1 MSHKIIRYCQNC
13 GTECR
18 KVSHNKKSIIYCS
31 LDCKKAILETRIL
44 KTITNCSLCNVQI
57 EISRTQ
63 RTNFLRTGKAYCSSK
78 CGKSVQMLAFLK
90 EGSEY
95 RKSKEFRLSSSERMK
110 KNNPMWMD
118 GVKEKMIESSKGKT
132 FLSRGGNGQLTKH
145 QMMLHLATGYP
156 MEHPIETATVKHLF
170 KSVPN
175 AYKVDLA
182 VVESKLAIEVDGA
195 SHKLK
200 KWKFLDKR
208 KTEILNSLGW
218 TVIRFTNQEVETNL
232 RKCLKTIFKQ
242 IETIQSKQLTNVPFQ
257 K

>member
-1 MSHKIIRYCQNC
+1 MSHKIIRYCQEC
-13 GTECR
+13 GTECKKR
-18 KVSHNKKSIIYCS
+18 SHSKNPIIYCS
-31 LDCKKAILETRIL
+31 EQCKSKILESRIL
-44 KTITNCSLCNVQI
+44 KSICNCNLCGKEI
-57 EISRTQ
+57 EIKGNQ
-63 RTNFLRTGKAYCSSK
+63 RTNFLRTNKAYCSLECASK
-78 CGKSVQMLAFLK
+78 VKKEALVKSATII
-90 EGSEY
+90 
-95 RKSKEFRLSSSERMK
+95 RNSKEFRQRASERMK
-110 KNNPMWMD
+110 VKNPMWMD
-118 GVKEKMIESSKGKT
+118 GVKDKMIESSKGKT

-145 QMMLHLATGYP
+145 QIMLHLGTGFP

-182 VVESKLAIEVDGA
+182 YVENKLAIEVDGA

-232 RKCLKTIFKQ
+232 RKCLKSIFKQ
-242 IETIQSKQLTNVPFQ
+242 IETLQTKQ
-257 K
+257 